1 MENEYL
7 EEIKKII
14 EDHEKRINAL
24 ENAGKS
30 SPPKYDKEISIKE
43 FILQKKPRNDV
54 DKTLVI
60 GYYLEHFK
68 YLPSFNVNDLGN
80 AFKKGK
86 VPSPKNINLT
96 VIRNINKGRIM
107 EASAKK
113 DNKKTWTLTN
123 TGEQFIEIVIEK
135 EKRGGQ

>member
-14 EDHEKRINAL
+14 EDHEKRIYAL

-30 SPPKYDKEISIKE
+30 SHPKSDKEISIKE

-54 DKTLVI
+54 DKTLVV

-68 YLPSFNVNDLGN
+68 SLSLFNVDDLGN
-80 AFKKGK
+80 AFKEGK
-86 VPSPKNINLT
+86 EPPPKNINLA
-96 VIRNINKGRIM
+96 VIGNINKGRMM
-107 EASAKK
+107 EANAKK

-123 TGEQFIEIVIEK
+123 TGERFIEIIIEK
-135 EKRGGQ
+135 ENRGGQ